1 MKRPALLCIL
11 VLAVLG
17 AATAEVEFLG
27 LDLGKDD
34 RLLFAA
40 RADLPGDGSYDSL
53 FAAELSSGA
62 ITQLTLFPEHIAL
75 VDGGRRL
82 EIQNR
87 FGLFR
92 TDASLRNP
100 APVPGYPSF
109 SKGAGMPAGR
119 ILPSAPSVDGAWV
132 LSAEKS
138 SAAYS
143 RLFIVNV
150 GTGARTLVSE
160 AVESDVDRFP
170 ARWAPDSRYFVYAK
184 GGSVYYFSIDQL
196 TGARVL
202 GEDLRKIGPGTIAS
216 VRWGTDSSLFYL
228 RSTSLYRILPA
239 EFFPQALYRGLAGM
253 GLLAGTTPF
262 PYDPNFDD
270 FWVSTDGSRIVL
282 SKGGRNLFLLY
293 LDPDDTRGPAKV
305 VALPYLLLQGGTTVR
320 EVLWP
325 SRGAVTVFTDS
336 LSGAAR
342 HPGAYRF
349 AAPADPTDLDL
360 STGVQ
365 ELDAVGAT
373 EIILSQ
379 DGAKVLVVSPTGVKV
394 RNYADW
400 KLEAEVKAP
409 GALHALW
416 LDPARIV
423 VASTRLI
430 EEVSLTAGTRELVAL
445 AQAEGFGRAEDGS
458 FMAST
463 GPGAWK
469 ILPKAA
475 PASAATTEG
484 AAGYGAGSWIPAEAY
499 KVLPAATNSAAF
511 RVYLE
516 STSAAP
522 GPFRNLVMVRSIKAF
537 GTSPLLAA
545 PTLAYAPFPERDEP
559 RQANAFDHGSRIRR
573 REVAITFDAMDQ
585 AEGLVPVLNTLKDY
599 GIKATFFVNGEFVR
613 RNPGQARLLAATG
626 HEVGSMFYTTVDP
639 TDARFAAD
647 RDYIRRGLAKAED
660 EWFAATGK
668 ELALLW
674 HTPFYTRNDDILAAG
689 ASMNYRYVGR
699 DMDSLDWVSAADAW
713 RLPNSYLD
721 AHRLIE
727 RILAAAKPGS
737 VIPLRLGAPE
747 GGRSDYLFLFLPLLV
762 NALEDSGY
770 DLVPVST
777 LIEHAK

>member
-1 MKRPALLCIL
+1 MKRPALLCII

-17 AATAEVEFLG
+17 AAQAEVEFLG

-34 RLLFAA
+34 RLLFSA

-53 FAAELSSGA
+53 FAAELATGA

-92 TDASLRNP
+92 TDDALRNP

-109 SKGAGMPAGR
+109 SKGAGMPSGR
-119 ILPSAPSVDGAWV
+119 ILPSAPSVDGVWV
-132 LSAEKS
+132 LSAERS

-143 RLFIVNV
+143 RLYIVNV
-150 GTGARTLVSE
+150 ASGARTLVSE
-160 AVESDVDRFP
+160 KVESDVDRFP
-170 ARWAPDSRYFVYAK
+170 ARWSPDSRYFVYAK
-184 GGSVYYFSIDQL
+184 GGSVYYYSIDQL

-202 GEDLRKIGPGTIAS
+202 GEDLRKIGGGTIAS

-228 RSTSLYRILPA
+228 RGTSLYRILPA

-253 GLLAGTTPF
+253 GLLAGITPF

-270 FWVSTDGSRIVL
+270 FWVSTEGSRIVL

-320 EVLWP
+320 DVLWP
-325 SRGAVTVFTDS
+325 ARGSVTVFTDS
-336 LSGAAR
+336 LAGAAR

-349 AAPADPTDLDL
+349 SAPSDPTDLDL
-360 STGVQ
+360 AMGVQ
-365 ELDAVGAT
+365 ELDAADAT
-373 EIILSQ
+373 ELVLSPDGTKIL
-379 DGAKVLVVSPTGVKV
+379 LVSPAGVKV

-400 KLEAEVKAP
+400 KLEAEIKAP
-409 GALHALW
+409 DALHALW
-416 LDPARIV
+416 IGQDRLVIAT
-423 VASTRLI
+423 TRLI
-430 EEVSLTAGTRELVAL
+430 EDVSLATGGRSLISL
-445 AQAEGFGRAEDGS
+445 AQAEAFGRSEDGA
-458 FMAST
+458 FMAASSQ
-463 GPGAWK
+463 GAWK
-469 ILPKAA
+469 IAIPKAD
-475 PASAATTEG
+475 AS
-484 AAGYGAGSWIPAEAY
+484 YGAGAWAAADAF
-499 KVLPAATNSAAF
+499 KVLPAATNSGAY

-516 STSAAP
+516 TTSAAP
-522 GPFRNLVMVRSIKAF
+522 GPFRNLVMVRSVKAF
-537 GTSPLLAA
+537 GTSPLLPA
-545 PTLAYAPFPERDEP
+545 PTLAYAPFPEKDEA
-559 RQANAFDHGSRIRR
+559 RQADAFDHGSRIRR
-573 REVAITFDAMDQ
+573 RELALTFDAMDQ
-585 AEGLVPVLNTLKDY
+585 AEGLVPVLNALKDY
-599 GIKATFFVNGEFVR
+599 GITATFFVNGEFVR
-613 RNPGQARLLAATG
+613 RNPGQARLLAASG
-626 HEVGSMFYTTVDP
+626 NEVGSMFYTTVDP

-660 EWFAATGK
+660 EWFAATGR
-668 ELALLW
+668 ELALIW

-699 DMDSLDWVSAADAW
+699 DMDSLDWVSSTDAL
-713 RLPNSYLD
+713 RLSASYLD
-721 AHRLIE
+721 AHTIIE
-727 RILAAAKPGS
+727 RIVGSAKPGS
-737 VIPLRLGAPE
+737 IVPIRLGTPE
-747 GGRSDYLFLFLPLLV
+747 GGRADYLFLYLPLLV

-770 DLVPVST
+770 DIVPVST

>member
-1 MKRPALLCIL
+1 MKRLALLSIL

-34 RLLFAA
+34 RLLFSA

-53 FAAELSSGA
+53 FAAELASGG

-92 TDASLRNP
+92 TDPSLRNP
-100 APVPGYPSF
+100 RPVAGYPSF

-119 ILPSAPSVDGAWV
+119 ILPSAPSVDGVWV
-132 LSAEKS
+132 LSAERS

-143 RLFIVNV
+143 RLYIVNV
-150 GTGARTLVSE
+150 ASGTRSLVSE

-170 ARWAPDSRYFVYAK
+170 ARWSPDSRYFVYAK
-184 GGSVYYFSIDQL
+184 GGAVYYYSVDQL
-196 TGARVL
+196 TGTRVL
-202 GEDLRKIGPGTIAS
+202 TEDLRRIGPGTIAS
-216 VRWGTDSSLFYL
+216 VRWGVDSSLFYL
-228 RSTSLYRILPA
+228 RATSLYRILPA

-320 EVLWP
+320 DVIWP
-325 SRGAVTVFTDS
+325 ARGSVTVFTDS

-360 STGVQ
+360 STGVK

-373 EIILSQ
+373 EIILSP
-379 DGAKVLVVSPTGVKV
+379 DGSRVLVVSPTGVKI
-394 RNYADW
+394 RTYEDW
-400 KLEAEVKAP
+400 GLEAEVKAP

-416 LDPARIV
+416 VDKARIV
-423 VASTRLI
+423 VASTKLI
-430 EEVSLTAGTRELVAL
+430 EEVSLSGGTRDLIAL
-445 AQAEGFGRAEDGS
+445 AQAEVFGRADDTSFVATAGGGS
-458 FMAST
+458 
-463 GPGAWK
+463 WK
-469 ILPKAA
+469 IDVAA
-475 PASAATTEG
+475 LAKTAD
-484 AAGYGAGSWIPAEAY
+484 YGAGSWTATDSI
-499 KVLPAATNSAAF
+499 KTLPAATNSRAY

-516 STSAAP
+516 STAAAP

-537 GTSPLLAA
+537 GTLPLLAA
-545 PTLAYAPFPERDEP
+545 PALAYAPFPERDEA
-559 RQANAFDHGSRIRR
+559 RQADAFDHGSRIRR
-573 REVAITFDAMDQ
+573 RELAITFDAMDQ
-585 AEGLVPVLNTLKDY
+585 AEGLVPVLNALKDY

-613 RNPGQARLLAATG
+613 RNPGQARLLAASG

-660 EWFAATGK
+660 EWFATTGK

-689 ASMNYRYVGR
+689 ASMNYRYIGR
-699 DMDSLDWVSAADAW
+699 DMDSLDWVSAADAY
-713 RLPNSYLD
+713 RLPASYLD
-721 AHRLIE
+721 AHTIIE
-727 RILAAAKPGS
+727 RILASAKPGS
-737 VIPLRLGAPE
+737 VIPVRLGAPE
-747 GGRSDYLFLFLPLLV
+747 GGRADYLFLFLPLLV
-762 NALEDSGY
+762 NALEDAGY